1 MNKLFK
7 TGIIFLL
14 SSFITLQAAEFE
26 SNVALS
32 NTSVA
37 ENATNATVGTVSYT
51 DDGLGTETLSLSGT
65 DAARPHS

>member
-14 SSFITLQAAEFE
+14 SSFITIQAAEFE

-32 NTSVA
+32 NDYVWRGMTQ
-37 ENATNATVGTVSYT
+37 T
-51 DDGLGTETLSLSGT
+51 
-65 DAARPHS
+65 